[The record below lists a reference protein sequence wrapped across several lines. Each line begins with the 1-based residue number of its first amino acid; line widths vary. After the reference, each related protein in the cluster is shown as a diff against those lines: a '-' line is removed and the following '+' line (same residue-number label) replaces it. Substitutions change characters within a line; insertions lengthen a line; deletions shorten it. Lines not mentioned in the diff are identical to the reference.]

1 MPNTKHKARQP
12 TVIQIHEEWAV
23 KNGYAQAR
31 KRASAQGHKPA
42 SVQALK
48 RQAVREPTSVERA
61 PNHCL

>member
-31 KRASAQGHKPA
+31 KRASAQGHKPTKAQADKPA
-42 SVQALK
+42 SAQASSGSRTNK
-48 RQAVREPTSVERA
+48 R
-61 PNHCL
+61 

>member
-31 KRASAQGHKPA
+31 KQEGEEN
-42 SVQALK
+42 VQAPKLLQK
-48 RQAVREPTSVERA
+48 AEGTSSSRQAQRKK
-61 PNHCL
+61 L